1 MQWNSF
7 KNQLKILLA
16 PPLAPFWLPLGFLGP
31 SQIPFGSL
39 CRPWGSICLHLAP
52 VGVHFASIFCA
63 CWLHFG
69 YFLVLGEGIPFIAPL
84 FRFRL
89 PFLAPFWVNFGGQN
103 RYFFYEK
110 SYRFF
115 NRFFMDFCCHC
126 GRWFPPKLHQ
136 KSHPK
141 RKSRFHENERLVQA
155 RARFSRSGG
164 LNILAKDP
172 PKSIKKTMHFWSEKC
187 IENWSQ
193 NEAPRHYKLGKKTFK
208 KQH

>member
-1 MQWNSF
+1 MKFYSKSVEN
-7 KNQLKILLA
+7 
-16 PPLAPFWLPLGFLGP
+16 
-31 SQIPFGSL
+31 PFGS
-39 CRPWGSICLHLAP
+39 PIGSILASFGLPRAFPDPFRLLMPPLRFHLSPFGSRWGPFCLHFWCMLDP
-52 VGVHFASIFCA
+52 FWV
-63 CWLHFG
+63 
-69 YFLVLGEGIPFIAPL
+69 FLVLGEGIPFIAPL

-89 PFLAPFWVNFGGQN
+89 PFLAPCWVNVGGQH

-126 GRWFPPKLHQ
+126 GRWFTPKLHQ

-141 RKSRFHENERLVQA
+141 RKRRFHENERLVQA

-172 PKSIKKTMHFWSEKC
+172 PKSIKKTMHFWSETC

-193 NEAPRHYKLGKKTFK
+193 NEAPRHYKLGKTNFK